1 VEIRCPELTAVRSP
15 INRRPVPLA
24 PETPGDCVAAGN
36 PGFPVRVYGLV
47 RDFRHIR
54 IGISVSTQKSVPKI
68 IDDGKIAIGM
78 FMMNKMELLLSP
90 EPSKS

>member
-1 VEIRCPELTAVRSP
+1 VSPREIPASP
-15 INRRPVPLA
+15 SESTIWC
-24 PETPGDCVAAGN
+24 GIFGI
-36 PGFPVRVYGLV
+36 
-47 RDFRHIR
+47 IR
-54 IGISVSTQKSVPKI
+54 IGISVSTQKSIPKI